1 MSLNFIVFLAG
12 LFGVPIAL
20 LALGHRLR
28 RRRPQA
34 RAMFRGAIIGHCI
47 AGILAVVWA
56 MIPPEAWE
64 PTETARGFAGMWS
77 LLLLPVLGALVS
89 STVARGR
96 AAIAVAAFALPLQ
109 PLQQQQAQPAL
120 VGIVGHW
127 TPVNDGGPALKVD
140 GSAWS
145 GQTARADLEK
155 AARPIFSNANAEFLA
170 NHAGAASFPIAVW
183 SGTGNFTEGTVSVGF
198 KMIGGASDQN
208 AGIVLGLQP
217 TGEYLFVRYNTK
229 DGDIAIWRFADG
241 KREVIAHG
249 EPAPKLALNAWHEL
263 TVSVSG
269 NKLKAAVTGQPVT
282 FEHVLDKPL
291 TGRVGVWT
299 KRDAI
304 TAFRNYRVTR

>member
-1 MSLNFIVFLAG
+1 MNVNFIVFILG

-20 LALGHRLR
+20 LATGYRLR
-28 RRRPQA
+28 HRSPRTQ
-34 RAMFRGAIIGHCI
+34 AMFRGAIIGHII
-47 AGILAVVWA
+47 AGTLAVVWG

-64 PTETARGFAGMWS
+64 PGETARGFAGMWS
-77 LLLLPVLGALVS
+77 LLLFPVIGAIAFAMK
-89 STVARGR
+89 TRGR
-96 AAIAVAAFALPLQ
+96 AAIAVASIALPLQ
-109 PLQQQQAQPAL
+109 PWQQQSKPAL

-127 TPVNDGGPALKVD
+127 TPVSGDSSAMKVD

-145 GQTARADLEK
+145 GKTPRHDLEA
-155 AARPIFSNANAEFLA
+155 AARPIFSTVSAEFVA
-170 NHAGAASFPIAVW
+170 NHAGDASFPLAVW
-183 SGTGNFTEGTVSVGF
+183 TGTTNFTQGTVSVGF
-198 KMIGGASDQN
+198 RMVGGASDQN

-249 EPAPKLALNAWHEL
+249 EPAPKLALNTWYEL
-263 TVSVSG
+263 TVNDSG
-269 NKLKAAVTGQPVT
+269 NRLKAAVTGQPVS
-282 FEHVLDKPL
+282 FDHVLEKPL

-304 TAFRNYRVTR
+304 TEFRNYRVAR